1 MPLRLVLCAASC
13 CALRGAYRCSEVTR
27 KIVPLKLFVRV
38 GACAPNIQASFDTCD
53 LANPD
58 IFMTRCPASL
68 PVTWPVETAQGSRFD
83 TRLVSGRCAVVGSGG
98 SLLGTGCGSEI
109 DAHDTIFRIN
119 LPILE
124 PRFAPD
130 VGVRTHVMTINEAIT
145 HNLQAD
151 KARVFSTSDAN
162 QNRPVRL
169 EGLNVVSF
177 GGSSRWVTAHN
188 PNGSTS
194 NGHASISSTSN
205 GSSPDGSTSDAHP
218 GANEL
223 IELMTKNSNARLSA
237 TELMTKHRMKSL
249 LVASSVFRREV
260 VSWLGKIHYG
270 GSHSRIS
277 QQKRRGRAVP
287 VQRLIGAGWMLSRM
301 ISDGL
306 PHQIQAVAPSKGLY
320 TILLS
325 MAMCDEVNV

>member
-1 MPLRLVLCAASC
+1 MLCLPLRLVLCAASC
-13 CALRGAYRCSEVTR
+13 CVLRAIHQYRCSEVTR
-27 KIVPLKLFVRV
+27 KIAPLKLFDRV
-38 GACAPNIQASFDTCD
+38 GACAPNIHASFDTCD

-58 IFMTRCPASL
+58 IFMSRCPASL
-68 PVTWPVETAQGSRFD
+68 PVTQPVEPAQGSRFVS
-83 TRLVSGRCAVVGSGG
+83 RLVSGRCAVVGSGG
-98 SLLGTGCGSEI
+98 SLLGSRCGSEI

-119 LPILE
+119 LPMLE

-130 VGVRTHVMTINEAIT
+130 VGVRTHVMAINEAIT

-151 KARVFSTSDAN
+151 KVRVFSTSDAN

-177 GGSSRWVTAHN
+177 GGSSRWVAAHN

-194 NGHASISSTSN
+194 NGHASSSSTSN
-205 GSSPDGSTSDAHP
+205 GSSSDGSTSDAH
-218 GANEL
+218 EL
-223 IELMTKNSNARLSA
+223 ITMNNTARLSA

-249 LVASSVFRREV
+249 VVASSVFRREV

-287 VQRLIGAGWMLSRM
+287 VQRLIAF
-301 ISDGL
+301 
-306 PHQIQAVAPSKGLY
+306 VAP
-320 TILLS
+320 
-325 MAMCDEVNV
+325 DR

>member
-1 MPLRLVLCAASC
+1 MLCLPLRLVLCAASC
-13 CALRGAYRCSEVTR
+13 CVLRAIHQYRCSEVTR
-27 KIVPLKLFVRV
+27 KIAPLKLFDRV
-38 GACAPNIQASFDTCD
+38 GACAPNIHASFDTCD

-58 IFMTRCPASL
+58 IFMSRCPASL
-68 PVTWPVETAQGSRFD
+68 PVTQPVEPAQGSRFVS
-83 TRLVSGRCAVVGSGG
+83 RLVSGRCAVVGSGG
-98 SLLGTGCGSEI
+98 SLLGSRCGSEI

-119 LPILE
+119 LPMLE

-130 VGVRTHVMTINEAIT
+130 VGVRTHVMAINEAIT

-177 GGSSRWVTAHN
+177 GGSSRWVAAHN

-194 NGHASISSTSN
+194 NGHASSSSTSN
-205 GSSPDGSTSDAHP
+205 GSSSDGSTSDAH
-218 GANEL
+218 EL
-223 IELMTKNSNARLSA
+223 ITMNNTARLSA

-249 LVASSVFRREV
+249 VVASSVFRREV

-287 VQRLIGAGWMLSRM
+287 VQRLIAF
-301 ISDGL
+301 
-306 PHQIQAVAPSKGLY
+306 VAP
-320 TILLS
+320 
-325 MAMCDEVNV
+325 DR

>member
-1 MPLRLVLCAASC
+1 VKPLKICIHITRRPWASMLCMPLWLVLFAASC
-13 CALRGAYRCSEVTR
+13 CVLRAIHQYRCSEVTR
-27 KIVPLKLFVRV
+27 KIAPLKLFDRV
-38 GACAPNIQASFDTCD
+38 GACAPNIHASFDTCD

-58 IFMTRCPASL
+58 IFMSRCPASL
-68 PVTWPVETAQGSRFD
+68 PVTQPVEPAQGSRFVS
-83 TRLVSGRCAVVGSGG
+83 RLVSGRCAVVGSGG
-98 SLLGTGCGSEI
+98 SLLGSRCGSEI

-119 LPILE
+119 LPMLE

-130 VGVRTHVMTINEAIT
+130 VGVRTHVMAINEAIT

-177 GGSSRWVTAHN
+177 GGSTRWVAAHN

-194 NGHASISSTSN
+194 NGHASSSSTSKY
-205 GSSPDGSTSDAHP
+205 TSDAHFEVHTSKCTLQMH
-218 GANEL
+218 ASKCTL
-223 IELMTKNSNARLSA
+223 QSA

-249 LVASSVFRREV
+249 VVASSVFRREV

-270 GSHSRIS
+270 GSKSRIS

-287 VQRLIGAGWMLSRM
+287 VQRLIAF
-301 ISDGL
+301 
-306 PHQIQAVAPSKGLY
+306 VAP
-320 TILLS
+320 
-325 MAMCDEVNV
+325 DR

>member
-1 MPLRLVLCAASC
+1 MLCMPLRLVLCAASC
-13 CALRGAYRCSEVTR
+13 CVLRAIHQYRCSEVTR
-27 KIVPLKLFVRV
+27 KIAPLKLFDRV
-38 GACAPNIQASFDTCD
+38 GACAPNIHASFDTCD

-58 IFMTRCPASL
+58 IFMSRCPASL
-68 PVTWPVETAQGSRFD
+68 PVTQPVEPAQGSRFVS
-83 TRLVSGRCAVVGSGG
+83 RLVSGRCAVVGSGG
-98 SLLGTGCGSEI
+98 SLLGSRCGSEI

-119 LPILE
+119 LPMLE

-130 VGVRTHVMTINEAIT
+130 VGVRTHVMAINEAIT

-151 KARVFSTSDAN
+151 KVRVFSTSDAN

-177 GGSSRWVTAHN
+177 GGSSRWVAAHN

-194 NGHASISSTSN
+194 NGHASSSSTSN
-205 GSSPDGSTSDAHP
+205 GSSSDGSTSDAH
-218 GANEL
+218 EL
-223 IELMTKNSNARLSA
+223 ITMNNTARLSA

-249 LVASSVFRREV
+249 VVASSVFRREV

-270 GSHSRIS
+270 GSKSRIS

-287 VQRLIGAGWMLSRM
+287 VQRLIAF
-301 ISDGL
+301 
-306 PHQIQAVAPSKGLY
+306 VAP
-320 TILLS
+320 
-325 MAMCDEVNV
+325 DR

>member
-1 MPLRLVLCAASC
+1 MLCMPLRLVLCAASC
-13 CALRGAYRCSEVTR
+13 CVLRAIHQYRCSEVTR
-27 KIVPLKLFVRV
+27 KIAPLKLFDRV
-38 GACAPNIQASFDTCD
+38 GACAPNIHASFDTCD

-58 IFMTRCPASL
+58 IFMSRCPASL
-68 PVTWPVETAQGSRFD
+68 PVTQPVEPAQGSKFVS
-83 TRLVSGRCAVVGSGG
+83 RLVSGRCAVVGSGG
-98 SLLGTGCGSEI
+98 SLLGSRCGSEI
-109 DAHDTIFRIN
+109 DAQDTIFRIN
-119 LPILE
+119 LPMLE

-130 VGVRTHVMTINEAIT
+130 VGVRTHVMAINEAIT

-151 KARVFSTSDAN
+151 KVRVFSTSDAN

-177 GGSSRWVTAHN
+177 GGSSRWVAAHN

-194 NGHASISSTSN
+194 NGHASSSSTSN
-205 GSSPDGSTSDAHP
+205 GSSSDGSTSDAH
-218 GANEL
+218 EL
-223 IELMTKNSNARLSA
+223 ITMNNTARLSA

-249 LVASSVFRREV
+249 VVASSVFRREV

-287 VQRLIGAGWMLSRM
+287 VQRLIAF
-301 ISDGL
+301 
-306 PHQIQAVAPSKGLY
+306 VAP
-320 TILLS
+320 
-325 MAMCDEVNV
+325 DR